1 MSFLKSK
8 AGKILQ
14 WLALLS
20 LSVLFLY
27 FAFRGVKW
35 EDFIA
40 GIESCDFRWIFAS
53 MLLSVVAFVVRALR
67 WRLAMLPL
75 SSDITRMDAYR
86 GVTIGYLVNF
96 ALPRAGEFARC
107 GVISATGKSSFEAVL
122 GSVVLERSWDMISY
136 IIILFAVLLL
146 GNNTFG
152 NFVSEQ
158 VWTPFVE
165 RVPFNMLWLLA
176 VVALLGVVSLVLLY
190 RYRETLSKYKFF
202 SKVFK
207 IASGLWSGLVSG
219 VRMKGKFRFFLLTIL
234 LWGCYWGMS
243 YFTIMAFPQVASLT
257 WVDAMFLMVVG
268 GLGWIVPV
276 QGGIGAYHFIL
287 SLALAYIY
295 GLEQTTGVIF
305 ATISHESQA
314 FTMLLCGLIS
324 LVQMTMSKKKIF
336 KNK

>member
-122 GSVVLERSWDMISY
+122 GSVVLERSWDVISY
-136 IIILFAVLLL
+136 IIILYQIL
-146 GNNTFG
+146 
-152 NFVSEQ
+152 
-158 VWTPFVE
+158 
-165 RVPFNMLWLLA
+165 
-176 VVALLGVVSLVLLY
+176 
-190 RYRETLSKYKFF
+190 
-202 SKVFK
+202 FK
-207 IASGLWSGLVSG
+207 
-219 VRMKGKFRFFLLTIL
+219 
-234 LWGCYWGMS
+234 
-243 YFTIMAFPQVASLT
+243 
-257 WVDAMFLMVVG
+257 
-268 GLGWIVPV
+268 
-276 QGGIGAYHFIL
+276 
-287 SLALAYIY
+287 
-295 GLEQTTGVIF
+295 
-305 ATISHESQA
+305 
-314 FTMLLCGLIS
+314 
-324 LVQMTMSKKKIF
+324 
-336 KNK
+336 